1 MSRCLSSAV
10 VVVVVLVELMRR
22 LVEALVVAVVAV
34 VGKIGAFFV
43 PLMFLRR
50 HCVNWVVWRWW
61 RIRHHT

>member
-1 MSRCLSSAV
+1 MG
-10 VVVVVLVELMRR
+10 VVVVLVELMRR

-50 HCVNWVVWRWW
+50 SLC
-61 RIRHHT
+61 